1 VKLAFWLSTL
11 EASGGAKVFLEHAR
25 RLAARGHEV
34 TVARG
39 KDARPHG
46 GNLVVTRYRDVEPA
60 LAVSG
65 SVIHLVQGLDVP
77 EGNVFARWRKR
88 ARVRRALAAPTK
100 KVVVSRHLQER
111 FEGAL
116 LAPTGI
122 DLAVFQAGDPSRA
135 RRVLVAG
142 QGPTK
147 GIDVAFAVLAKVP
160 GVEVVHLALRP
171 EDTAPHAHVRASSLG
186 EAETAALIRSAAVY
200 LSTVSPMEGF
210 DLVALEAMASGTACV
225 LSGGGAHR
233 ELAPD
238 LVTGFDPEALARAVA
253 RTLDDPAERAR
264 RVELGLAAA
273 RERSWEKVIERVEA
287 AYAVALG
294 G

>member
-1 VKLAFWLSTL
+1 MKLAFWLSTL

-25 RLAARGHEV
+25 RLEARGHEV

-39 KDARPHG
+39 KDARPPG

-60 LAVSG
+60 LAVSDR
-65 SVIHLVQGLDVP
+65 VIHLVQGLDVP

-88 ARVRRALAAPTK
+88 ARVRRALAARTR
-100 KVVVSRHLQER
+100 KVVVSRHLQEK
-111 FEGAL
+111 FEGSL

-122 DLAVFQAGDPSRA
+122 DLEVFRPGEPARS

-147 GIDVAFAVLAKVP
+147 GIDLAFAVLAQVP
-160 GVEVVHLALRP
+160 GIEVVHLALRP
-171 EDTAPHAHVRASSLG
+171 EDTASHAHVRASSLG

-200 LSTVSPMEGF
+200 LSTVSAEEGF

-225 LSGGGAHR
+225 LSGGGAHH

-238 LVTGFDPEALARAVA
+238 LVSGFDPGALTRDLTRA
-253 RTLDDPAERAR
+253 LDDPAERTR
-264 RVELGLAAA
+264 RVERGLAVA
-273 RERSWEKVIERVEA
+273 RERSWDRVIERVEA
-287 AYAVALG
+287 AYAAALRS
-294 G
+294 